1 MNLGE
6 TVNYCG
12 LEKAFLCE
20 ISLFGLHVPGNG
32 FSVNNS
38 CVFPQD
44 VLATIT
50 LIGGVVGVGEAKV

>member
-1 MNLGE
+1 MNLGD
-6 TVNYCG
+6 TVSYCG

-20 ISLFGLHVPGNG
+20 LSLFGLHVPRNG

-38 CVFPQD
+38 WVFPQD

-50 LIGGVVGVGEAKV
+50 LIGGVVGAGEAEI